1 MKSKILMLAGVAGML
16 MSSPAVDALAEVN
29 VNVGVGPARAFVIDR
44 PPAFVQLASP
54 GFSVSYGAP
63 YDIVLYGNDYYLYD
77 HGDWYRSARYNGPWH
92 TVRYRELPPRL
103 RRYRI
108 DQIRRFRDDEYRR
121 HRDRYDRDWRRDG
134 RRGDWRDDRRD
145 NRGPDRWDD
154 RRDNRGPDR
163 WDGPGRHD
171 DGRPMPP
178 R

>member
-1 MKSKILMLAGVAGML
+1 MKRKILMLAGVAGML

-29 VNVGVGPARAFVIDR
+29 VNVGVGPRRAFVIDR
-44 PPAFVQLASP
+44 PPSFIQLATP

-77 HGDWYRSARYNGPWH
+77 NGGWYRSARYDGPWR

-103 RRYRI
+103 RHYRI
-108 DQIRRFRDDEYRR
+108 EQIRRFRDDEYRR

-134 RRGDWRDDRRD
+134 RGDWRDDRRD
-145 NRGPDRWDD
+145 NRWDD
-154 RRDNRGPDR
+154 RRPDR